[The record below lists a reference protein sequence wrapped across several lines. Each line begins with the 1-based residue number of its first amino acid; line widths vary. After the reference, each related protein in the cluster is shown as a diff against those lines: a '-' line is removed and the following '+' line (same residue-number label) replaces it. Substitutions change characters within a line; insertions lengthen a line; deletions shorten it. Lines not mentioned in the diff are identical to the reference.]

1 MISFQLL
8 NGAIPSSRKRIISL
22 WFGDVDRVKL
32 QNTPSFTGS
41 AILATVSAISGSFQ
55 YYLAFWSLSQKP
67 VEIWTTQPEK
77 VSVSDAPAFEKDLFI
92 SLKSRGIELASLSP
106 NSPSFSKS
114 LARLP
119 IAFKDENET
128 VPAGLF
134 VPPTQSTASHSA
146 LSDDDRALLIHLLS
160 LA

>member
-22 WFGDVDRVKL
+22 WFGDVDRIKL

-41 AILATVSAISGSFQ
+41 AILATVYTVAGNFQ
-55 YYLAFWSLSQKP
+55 YYLVFWSLSQKAI
-67 VEIWTTQPEK
+67 EIWTTQPDK
-77 VSVSDAPAFEKDLFI
+77 ISVSDAPAFEKDLFI

-106 NSPSFSKS
+106 GSPSFSKS
-114 LARLP
+114 IVRLP

-128 VPAGLF
+128 MPAGLF
-134 VPPTQSTASHSA
+134 APPTQSDSPRPA